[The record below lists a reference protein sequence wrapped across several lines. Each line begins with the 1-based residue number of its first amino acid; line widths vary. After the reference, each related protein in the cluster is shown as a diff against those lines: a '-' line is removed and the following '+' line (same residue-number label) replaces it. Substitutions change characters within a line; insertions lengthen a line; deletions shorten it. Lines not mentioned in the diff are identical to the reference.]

1 MKTLAQPISAGY
13 NLSHGA
19 RTADFNGWQMPTFYS
34 SIMDEYKAVRNHFGI
49 FDVSHMGRWWVQGK
63 DAQNFLNYLTTNDI
77 EALQDHRALYT
88 LLLNEDS
95 GIIDD
100 LIIYKFNPTKFL
112 VVNNAGNHNA
122 VSDWFKSHTKNF
134 ELSLQ
139 DITSELGQIAV
150 QGPNAKTL
158 LNKLLGIENLKYF
171 SFGEINYR
179 GENLIISA
187 TGYTGEKG
195 YELYASA
202 ETLMSIWND
211 LIDNHQGLACGL
223 GSRDLLRLE
232 AGYCLHGN
240 DINSRTSPYEAG
252 LEWVCKLNKQNFI
265 GKSNC
270 TKKTKKLVGIAFE
283 KNQKILERAH
293 TPIFYN
299 NVQIGE
305 ITSGNYSPKLERGI
319 ALAYIDLPNST
330 QIATIQIRGNS
341 FEGRVGEPWFFR
353 NINSEEYSIP

>member
-19 RTADFNGWQMPTFYS
+19 RTSDFNGWQMPTFYS

-63 DAQNFLNYLTTNDI
+63 DAQEFLNYLTTNDL
-77 EALQDHRALYT
+77 ETLQNHRALYT
-88 LLLNEDS
+88 LLLNEES

-112 VVNNAGNHNA
+112 VVNNAGNHNL
-122 VSDWFKSHTKNF
+122 VSDWFRLHAKNY
-134 ELSLQ
+134 ELSLK
-139 DITSELGQIAV
+139 DITNDLGQIAV
-150 QGPNAKTL
+150 QGPNAKL
-158 LNKLLGIENLKYF
+158 VLDKLLGIGTIKYF
-171 SFGEINYR
+171 SLCETNYR
-179 GENLIISA
+179 GENLIITA

-240 DINSRTSPYEAG
+240 DIDSQTTPYEAG
-252 LEWVCKLNKQNFI
+252 LEWVCKLSKNNFI

-270 TKKTKKLVGIAFE
+270 TKKTKRLVGLRFE
-283 KNQKILERAH
+283 HGKKILARAH
-293 TPIFYN
+293 TPILLN
-299 NVQIGE
+299 AEKIGE
-305 ITSGNYSPKLERGI
+305 ITSGNYSPKLECGI
-319 ALAYIDLPNST
+319 ALAYIHLPHNPDF
-330 QIATIQIRGNS
+330 INIQIRDNV
-341 FEGRVGEPWFFR
+341 FEAVVSEPWFYR
-353 NINSEEYSIP
+353 NIN